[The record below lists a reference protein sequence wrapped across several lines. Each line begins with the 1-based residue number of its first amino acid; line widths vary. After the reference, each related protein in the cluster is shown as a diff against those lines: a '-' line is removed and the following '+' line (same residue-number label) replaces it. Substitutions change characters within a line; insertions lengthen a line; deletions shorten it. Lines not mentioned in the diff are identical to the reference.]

1 MTVAVDLSP
10 DAVAKLRARAAAA
23 GKALEVF
30 VADLIIR
37 EITQPS
43 LDELLAPVRDDF
55 ANSGMTEGELINLGH
70 RAVQAARSQARN
82 KPA

>member
-30 VADLIIR
+30 VADLITR
-37 EITQPS
+37 EVTQPS
-43 LDELLAPVRDDF
+43 LDELLAPVRNDF
-55 ANSGMTEGELINLGH
+55 ADSGMSESELISLSH
-70 RAVQAARSQARN
+70 RAVQSVRSQARN